1 MYHENYVLNYV
12 HVNEKKPHRVVY
24 REYWQ
29 TSGLNKRCKIF
40 PKLLVR
46 GKVLSF
52 NTQLVP
58 LSKYIRHEVIF
69 ELIVSATR
77 NRVSLRMP
85 N

>member
-1 MYHENYVLNYV
+1 M
-12 HVNEKKPHRVVY
+12 Y
-24 REYWQ
+24 REYWP
-29 TSGLNKRCKIF
+29 TRRLNKRYKVF

-58 LSKYIRHEVIF
+58 LSKYIRHEGIF